1 MLSIDQTNCMYS
13 NDELGRVYENSL
25 SKDPETGFF
34 CAREWRHSSHIVKC
48 IIPLKTSFLLHC

>member
-1 MLSIDQTNCMYS
+1 MLSIDQTNWMYS

-34 CAREWRHSSHIVKC
+34 VLESGAIVAHC
-48 IIPLKTSFLLHC
+48 ENALFL